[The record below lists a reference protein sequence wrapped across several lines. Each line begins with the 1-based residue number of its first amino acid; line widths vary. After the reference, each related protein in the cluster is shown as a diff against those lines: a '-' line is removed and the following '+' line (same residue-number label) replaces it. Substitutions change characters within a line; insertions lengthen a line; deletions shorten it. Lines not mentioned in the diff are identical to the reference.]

1 MAAKL
6 PISTADWF
14 LLVVLS
20 LLWGGSFFFAKVGL
34 EDLPPL
40 TLALG
45 RVAIAAVILAVLT
58 RVRGERL
65 APIARA
71 WPTFAVLGLLNCVIP
86 FSLIFWGQTHIPSGL
101 ASIFNATTPIF
112 TVVIAHLA
120 TRDEKLNAAKLA
132 GIAAGFVGVAV
143 MLGPDV
149 LLEIGISEIGISVW
163 GQLACL
169 AAALS
174 YALAGVYG
182 RRLSHHPAALV
193 AAGQLSAAT
202 VVLTPL
208 AALIDQ
214 PWTLPKPSPAALSA
228 LLALAVLSTAL
239 AYVIYFRILVRAGA
253 TNLLLVTF
261 LIPISAIL
269 LGTVALGERLAPH
282 HFAGMGLIA
291 LGLAAVDGRLV
302 HMVAHDRSDG

>member
-6 PISTADWF
+6 SMSTADWL

-58 RVRGERL
+58 RVRGESL

-112 TVVIAHLA
+112 TVLVAHLA
-120 TRDEKLNAAKLA
+120 TRDEKLNAAKLV
-132 GIAAGFVGVAV
+132 GITTGFLGVAV
-143 MLGPDV
+143 MLGPDI
-149 LLEIGISEIGISVW
+149 LIDGISVW

-174 YALAGVYG
+174 YAL
-182 RRLSHHPAALV
+182 
-193 AAGQLSAAT
+193 
-202 VVLTPL
+202 
-208 AALIDQ
+208 
-214 PWTLPKPSPAALSA
+214 
-228 LLALAVLSTAL
+228 
-239 AYVIYFRILVRAGA
+239 
-253 TNLLLVTF
+253 
-261 LIPISAIL
+261 
-269 LGTVALGERLAPH
+269 
-282 HFAGMGLIA
+282 
-291 LGLAAVDGRLV
+291 
-302 HMVAHDRSDG
+302 